1 MPARFWILTSWNLL
15 LAIVPV
21 LLALVF
27 AQLAN
32 RERLSPV
39 RVVGLAAVGLLWL
52 AFLPNTCYLLTEW
65 RHFLETLDATN
76 LYLRARL
83 NSSTTL
89 WLMAYTAF
97 YFLYSG
103 FGMLCFA
110 LAIRPVAAVL
120 RRTRLNLVVPGVL
133 LFGAL
138 SVGVYLGLILRFN
151 SWDLIMRPIEVL
163 GSVLELGQRPLLS
176 MFLIVFAAFLLLGY
190 VVVDIWVDGLALRL
204 KQRQGLQT
212 VDDR

>member
-27 AQLAN
+27 ARLAN
-32 RERLSPV
+32 RERLSV
-39 RVVGLAAVGLLWL
+39 LRAAGLVIAGLAWL

-76 LYLRARL
+76 LYLRARM
-83 NSSTTL
+83 NSATTL

-120 RRTRLNLVVPGVL
+120 RRIRLNLVIPGVL

-138 SVGVYLGLILRFN
+138 AVGVYLGLILRFN
-151 SWDLIMRPIEVL
+151 SWDLITRPNEVL
-163 GSVLELGQRPLLS
+163 ASVLELGQRPLLS
-176 MFLIVFAAFLLLGY
+176 MFLIVFAAFLWLGY

-204 KQRQGLQT
+204 KQWQGLQMT
-212 VDDR
+212 DDR